1 MTSAQRFWKS
11 PDLMAQLLPFLDVQ
25 SILALSKVEP
35 VVVNILQRSFIWRQ
49 QLRRSYHA
57 MEDMDEFEMEELE
70 VGDLLEILQL
80 VEDPEPLIPEL
91 LDMICERFSQEKTE
105 ETYWPQQIKVL
116 VSCDLHPGDHL
127 VSRGGFQLLE
137 LVEGEMGT
145 TLQKALQVEEG
156 GGSIGISEGFAK
168 ALVSRIKR
176 QKQPLHRFHSDDE
189 YVHKADI
196 YSTLLQN
203 STEWDISRIIVDD
216 DFGAP
221 EFSWLA
227 DGIQRNRGVI
237 EKLEINEYVLFKS
250 KKADLKAIWEGM
262 ADDGSWAFDCNGW
275 VIEKEWREDVDIGW
289 EKIEKFFNM
298 GMKKWKKDFSGPHHT
313 KCIREVDR
321 LDGKDGNICVKHN
334 EKITPEMVAVSK
346 ELNVSAWRFWTPTHY
361 FECGQCDNIFKS
373 EHGLKIHV
381 GKSHKKVGSTPAT
394 PYWLRRQPRSPVSLS
409 ASTTLNASR
418 DQTIVNSEEG
428 LSS

>member
-11 PDLMAQLLPFLDVQ
+11 PDLMAQLIPFLDVQ

-49 QLRRSYHA
+49 VLRRSNDK
-57 MEDMDEFEMEELE
+57 EEWEELKFE
-70 VGDLLEILQL
+70 VKNLVEILQM

-91 LDMICERFSQEKTE
+91 LDMICERFSQEKTDE
-105 ETYWPQQIKVL
+105 EYWPERIKVL
-116 VSCDLHPGDHL
+116 VSCGRHPGDHL

-137 LVEGEMGT
+137 LVEGAMGT
-145 TLQKALQVEEG
+145 TLQKALQVEEN

-216 DFGAP
+216 DFGEP

-227 DGIQRNRGVI
+227 DGVQRNRGVI

-250 KKADLKAIWEGM
+250 KKADLKAIWE
-262 ADDGSWAFDCNGW
+262 
-275 VIEKEWREDVDIGW
+275 
-289 EKIEKFFNM
+289 
-298 GMKKWKKDFSGPHHT
+298 
-313 KCIREVDR
+313 
-321 LDGKDGNICVKHN
+321 
-334 EKITPEMVAVSK
+334 
-346 ELNVSAWRFWTPTHY
+346 
-361 FECGQCDNIFKS
+361 
-373 EHGLKIHV
+373 
-381 GKSHKKVGSTPAT
+381 
-394 PYWLRRQPRSPVSLS
+394 
-409 ASTTLNASR
+409 
-418 DQTIVNSEEG
+418 
-428 LSS
+428 

>member
-11 PDLMAQLLPFLDVQ
+11 PDLMAQLLPFLGTP

-49 QLRRSYHA
+49 VLRRSNDK
-57 MEDMDEFEMEELE
+57 EEWEELKFE
-70 VGDLLEILQL
+70 VKNLVEILQM
-80 VEDPEPLIPEL
+80 VEDPLPLIPEL
-91 LDMICERFSQEKTE
+91 LDMICEWYPQEKTE
-105 ETYWPQQIKVL
+105 ETYWPDQVKVL

-137 LVEGEMGT
+137 LVEGAMGT
-145 TLQKALQVEEG
+145 TLQKAIQVEDD
-156 GGSIGISEGFAK
+156 GGSIDEGEFAM

-176 QKQPLHRFHSDDE
+176 QKQPLRRFCSEVELVDRTG
-189 YVHKADI
+189 I
-196 YSTLLQN
+196 YATLLQN
-203 STEWDISRIIVDD
+203 STEGKISEIIIDD
-216 DFGAP
+216 GFGEP

-227 DGIQRNRGVI
+227 DGIQRNKGVI
-237 EKLEINEYVLFKS
+237 EKLGIMEYALFKS

-262 ADDGSWAFDCNGW
+262 AENGSWDFDWNGW

-289 EKIEKFFNM
+289 EKMEKFFNM
-298 GMKKWKKDFSGPHHT
+298 GKKKWKKDFSGPHHT

-334 EKITPEMVAVSK
+334 EKITPEMVAAYK
-346 ELNVSAWRFWTPTHY
+346 EMNVSAFSFWLTHF

-381 GKSHKKVGSTPAT
+381 GKSHKKVSSTPAT
-394 PYWLRRQPRSPVSLS
+394 PVQ
-409 ASTTLNASR
+409 
-418 DQTIVNSEEG
+418 
-428 LSS
+428 